1 MFTVVFSSER
11 TSQWRKDYD
20 FLFHPLREAGE
31 LCFCDWY
38 EDKNTIGE
46 AVPGLYGMIKGKKEW
61 RAIILN
67 LDSLDLYPPEQADAL
82 DEEPAPNAAASE
94 DAPNALSGDL
104 ADAASSANDQ
114 IQTQASANAAGAH
127 DQDDSLPEDTS
138 DILRPKPQN
147 PFDYSEKDKD
157 TEPHQSRVPII
168 RLAHMLAGYE
178 FTDIQGFEPVFEYFD
193 SELETK
199 CDIKEKDLDAFFAI
213 QKHFGEVRFMALLP
227 GTKVTDGSETA
238 DGADIAIYDD
248 ATKAFLTA
256 KDEAVPFFMDSSQ
269 NCFDC
274 RAIRSDC
281 DHPVETFK
289 CKPDEIKLVYAP
301 CVDKDEGAAESVEA
315 SVLVKEKVC
324 LSLSEYRR
332 IGNVLRRG
340 DHLTPVYHTISASET
355 ILEKQEQLKKSFQFA
370 DKRPTELLLF
380 ATRHNAEPDEKK
392 SMRNAWKRV
401 TQVEPTLFWQNNHY
415 PTCCRFL
422 YMDIMSQDRIRFKQD
437 LIRFWLSVLLLA
449 HNNLESGILKAY
461 NLYRIHLEIDEQEL
475 FYALNRQLNTLEA
488 AYNVVQSEL
497 QFKPESSFA
506 PDENLLADEIVTVN
520 FVNDKAAEMVHERPV
535 EYFSEGDRKEEQK
548 KREEENQRIS
558 DEKQKSLKV
567 SNKRRELD
575 RVVGNL
581 RMRAYSF
588 LPQHYVLDEYQ
599 TVELQKKKRD
609 KERSLILSGSHSPE
623 VFEAKQKEEQEEQEK
638 IKKSADEKLEAQRAT
653 RMNGDVVKYAGIVA
667 ACIVV
672 LGNGTYIVQSAVYSD
687 TTWDNISAL
696 GASLLVTLFII
707 VCGAACAFFMIRRNH
722 SDSERAE
729 SEYEQTLQSLDKRER
744 KNAEPLSKFYSDLL
758 TYFKLQAIYRG
769 INNRKE
775 DDIASRR
782 QLIGYSTAIK
792 EAMRRDEHWLHLYG
806 FERMPVKLLYT
817 EDFSEKPSKNS
828 IFYFEADNGENT
840 VSLNKTTELL
850 SVYRFIR
857 QVTIERDYLLDEE
870 SEDANEDNRG

>member
-11 TSQWRKDYD
+11 TSQWRKEYD
-20 FLFHPLREAGE
+20 FLFQPLRESGE

-82 DEEPAPNAAASE
+82 DNEPAQNATSA
-94 DAPNALSGDL
+94 DAPNALS
-104 ADAASSANDQ
+104 DAHAATASSADNAQ
-114 IQTQASANAAGAH
+114 IQPQADTAAIGVH
-127 DQDDSLPEDTS
+127 DQDASILEDAS

-157 TEPHQSRVPII
+157 TEPHESRVPII
-168 RLAHMLAGYE
+168 RLAHMLAGYK
-178 FTDIQGFEPVFEYFD
+178 FTNIQGFEPVFEYFD

-199 CDIKEKDLDAFFAI
+199 CVITEKDLDAFFAI
-213 QKHFGEVRFMALLP
+213 QKHFEEMRFM
-227 GTKVTDGSETA
+227 SE
-238 DGADIAIYDD
+238 DEDIEIYDA

-256 KDEAVPFFMDSSQ
+256 KDEAVHVLMDSSQ
-269 NCFDC
+269 DCFDC
-274 RAIRSDC
+274 RVIHSDC
-281 DHPVETFK
+281 DHLAETLK

-301 CVDKDEGAAESVEA
+301 RVDKANKDTEMVR
-315 SVLVKEKVC
+315 

-332 IGNVLRRG
+332 IGDVLRRG
-340 DHLTPVYHTISASET
+340 NHLTPVYRTIPASKT
-355 ILEKQEQLKKSFQFA
+355 ILEKQAKLNKSFQFA

-380 ATRHNAEPDEKK
+380 ATRHNAELDEKK
-392 SMRNAWKRV
+392 SVRNTWNRV
-401 TQVEPTLFWQNNHY
+401 TQVEPTLFWQSNHY
-415 PTCCRFL
+415 PSCCRFL

-437 LIRFWLSVLLLA
+437 LIHFWLSVLLLA
-449 HNNLESGILKAY
+449 HNNLESSTLKAY
-461 NLYRIHLEIDEQEL
+461 NLYRVHLDIDEQEL

-497 QFKPESSFA
+497 QFKPESSFD
-506 PDENLLADEIVTVN
+506 PDENLLSKEEVTIN
-520 FVNDKAAEMVHERPV
+520 FVNDKAAEMAHERPDK
-535 EYFSEGDRKEEQK
+535 YYSEGDRKQEQK
-548 KREEENQRIS
+548 KQEEENQHILE
-558 DEKQKSLKV
+558 EKQKSLKV
-567 SNKRRELD
+567 SNKQRELD
-575 RVVGNL
+575 RAVGNL

-588 LPQHYVLDEYQ
+588 LPKHYVLDEYQ

-609 KERSLILSGSHSPE
+609 LECKLIQSGSHSPE
-623 VFEAKQKEEQEEQEK
+623 AFEAKQRKEKEEQEK
-638 IKKSADEKLEAQRAT
+638 IIKNAHEKLESQEAT
-653 RMNGDVVKYAGIVA
+653 LMNRDVVKYAGIVA

-672 LGNGTYIVQSAVYSD
+672 LGNGTYIVQSAIYSD

-707 VCGAACAFFMIRRNH
+707 VCGTACAIFMIKRNH
-722 SDSERAE
+722 SDHRRAVDERDRTIE
-729 SEYEQTLQSLDKRER
+729 DLYKREHN
-744 KNAEPLSKFYSDLL
+744 NAKELSDFYSNLL

-769 INNRKE
+769 IHNRKE
-775 DDIASRR
+775 DDITSRR

-792 EAMRRDEHWLHLYG
+792 EAMRRDEHWLNLYG
-806 FERMPVKLLYT
+806 FKRMPVELLYT
-817 EDFSEKPSKNS
+817 DGFSKKPSKNP
-828 IFYFEADNGENT
+828 IFYFEADTGENT

-857 QVTIERDYLLDEE
+857 QITIERDYLLDEK

>member
-11 TSQWRKDYD
+11 TRQWRKDYD
-20 FLFHPLREAGE
+20 FLFQPLLESGE

-67 LDSLDLYPPEQADAL
+67 LDSLDLYPPEQADVL
-82 DEEPAPNAAASE
+82 DEAPAPNTATPA
-94 DAPNALSGDL
+94 DAPNALFGDP
-104 ADAASSANDQ
+104 ADAASSADNGQ
-114 IQTQASANAAGAH
+114 IHPQAGTAVIGAH
-127 DQDDSLPEDTS
+127 DQDESIPEDAA
-138 DILRPKPQN
+138 DIFRPKKQN
-147 PFDYSEKDKD
+147 PFDYSEIDND
-157 TEPHQSRVPII
+157 VEPHESRIPII

-193 SELETK
+193 SELETQ
-199 CDIKEKDLDAFFAI
+199 CVITEKDLDAFFAI
-213 QKHFGEVRFMALLP
+213 QKHFREVRFMALLP
-227 GTKVTDGSETA
+227 GTKVTAGSETA

-256 KDEAVPFFMDSSQ
+256 KDEAVPVLLDSSQ
-269 NCFDC
+269 DCFDC
-274 RAIRSDC
+274 CAIRSDC
-281 DHPVETFK
+281 DHPAETFK

-301 CVDKDEGAAESVEA
+301 GVDKDKQDTET
-315 SVLVKEKVC
+315 VC
-324 LSLSEYRR
+324 ISLSEYRR
-332 IGNVLRRG
+332 IGDILRRG
-340 DHLTPVYHTISASET
+340 DHLTPVYRTIRASDA

-380 ATRHNAEPDEKK
+380 ATRHNAERDEKK
-392 SMRNAWKRV
+392 SMRNVWNRV
-401 TQVEPTLFWQNNHY
+401 TQVEPTLFWQSNHY

-437 LIRFWLSVLLLA
+437 LICFWLSVLMLA

-461 NLYRIHLEIDEQEL
+461 NLYRIHLDIDEREL

-506 PDENLLADEIVTVN
+506 PDENLLSKEEVTIN
-520 FVNDKAAEMVHERPV
+520 FVNDKAAEILHERSV
-535 EYFSEGDRKEEQK
+535 EYYSEGDRREEQK

-567 SNKRRELD
+567 SNKQRELD
-575 RVVGNL
+575 RAVGNL

-588 LPQHYVLDEYQ
+588 LPKHYVLDEYQ
-599 TVELQKKKRD
+599 AVELQKMKRD
-609 KERSLILSGSHSPE
+609 LERSLIQSGPHSPE
-623 VFEAKQKEEQEEQEK
+623 VFEATQKKEQEEQEK
-638 IKKSADEKLEAQRAT
+638 ILKRAHEKLESQKAT
-653 RMNGDVVKYAGIVA
+653 LMNWGVVKYAGIIA

-707 VCGAACAFFMIRRNH
+707 VCGAACAIFMIRRNH
-722 SDSERAE
+722 ADLKRAVDE
-729 SEYEQTLQSLDKRER
+729 HEQTIQSLDKHER
-744 KNAEPLSKFYSDLL
+744 VNEKKHRDFYSDLL

-782 QLIGYSTAIK
+782 QLIGYSTAIN
-792 EAMRRDEHWLHLYG
+792 EAMRRDEHWLNLYG
-806 FERMPVKLLYT
+806 FERMPVKLPYM
-817 EDFSEKPSKNS
+817 DGFAEKPSKNP

-840 VSLNKTTELL
+840 VLLNKTTELL

-857 QVTIERDYLLDEE
+857 QITIERDYLLEEE
-870 SEDANEDNRG
+870 SEDAHEDNRG